1 MPRSDSHHFFS
12 WMCSALPERKEV
24 TTLGWHCQTFLTE
37 IMCLQ
42 YSPYILLITSYFL
55 FWHHWIFFSHPAF
68 CLVIRFSR
76 LFFCRA
82 FFFFNFILVLGSRSL
97 FHQSDFS
104 SLNYSLDRGGL
115 STRNLRCFLND
126 FWFLLPLC
134 VILSRNVESSKD
146 AVSKLSFTLLLFH
159 HIVQLVWYFTHL
171 HLLRFKSRKLSPEDA
186 WHNSISTESLS
197 NLLWMSFLLLY
208 LQIALSLSSEL
219 DLSMILF
226 ENLSLKF
233 YPLNHPYAVLYN
245 KVTP

>member
-1 MPRSDSHHFFS
+1 M
-12 WMCSALPERKEV
+12 
-24 TTLGWHCQTFLTE
+24 
-37 IMCLQ
+37 
-42 YSPYILLITSYFL
+42 
-55 FWHHWIFFSHPAF
+55 
-68 CLVIRFSR
+68 
-76 LFFCRA
+76 
-82 FFFFNFILVLGSRSL
+82 
-97 FHQSDFS
+97 
-104 SLNYSLDRGGL
+104 
-115 STRNLRCFLND
+115 
-126 FWFLLPLC
+126 
-134 VILSRNVESSKD
+134 ESSKD

-233 YPLNHPYAVLYN
+233 YPLNHPYAVFYN
-245 KVTP
+245 SHTIRRFFAVTWSHSLITSGPQKSPLCSQCANHGVLSFSSTKCSSRPASVLWPNEMSVRKQSSSCLFAAVYNHVGCPAAGPAAFRHLVSQKKGSRVTKYRGAFQPWCR